1 MLRDNEVLIMKDKD
15 ILKLKFGLAT
25 VSLIFLLTGLR
36 LLFGS
41 WTSINL
47 LFWLI
52 IGLIIY
58 FGVYPNYKSLRNKNA
73 KIIFNGFDVMGIV
86 TVVGI
91 IALSTIMFLIFY
103 PLISFLFIGL
113 TLATLIVVAGLK
125 FITFDFDKNTVA
137 GLFDDD
143 RDSDL
148 KKMTIDI
155 QSDKNQIEIKTQDRD
170 DILVLR
176 EKNFNPK
183 VWTQL
188 IDNFQNIKV
197 RT

>member
-1 MLRDNEVLIMKDKD
+1 MLRDNEVSIMKDKD
-15 ILKLKFGLAT
+15 ILKIKFGLAT

-125 FITFDFDKNTVA
+125 FITFDFDKNTVV